1 MAKYTIALCFNRIL
15 EWVKDFWNLFV
26 RQKSR
31 KIFRSRKCEVNNL
44 DKKNVQKLTI
54 LDEPREGNSAQH

>member
-31 KIFRSRKCEVNNL
+31 KIFRSLGQKECSKTDNFRRTPRRKFCATL
-44 DKKNVQKLTI
+44 
-54 LDEPREGNSAQH
+54 

>member
-15 EWVKDFWNLFV
+15 EWVKDFWICLSAKKV
-26 RQKSR
+26 E
-31 KIFRSRKCEVNNL
+31 RSFDPL

-54 LDEPREGNSAQH
+54 LDEPREGNSAQHRC